1 MKPGSFVLSCGT
13 EKIGNV
19 DKERGI
25 SMYTFS
31 GRVRFSETDPN
42 GDLKMES
49 LIDYFQDCST
59 FQSED
64 LGVGVEYLQKDHLAW
79 LVNYWQIDIL
89 ELPHLGDSI
98 VAGTSPYEIKGFMG
112 LRNFM
117 LETADGKRLVNANSV
132 WSLIDMDKGLPT
144 RASEEIVGAYEL
156 FPKFDME
163 YLPRKIRVPKEGGE
177 EKEPIRITEQFLDS
191 NHHVNNGQY
200 VRLAMAYGPE
210 SAEISRL
217 RVEYKKQAY
226 LGDVIL
232 PRVYPLQEDC
242 TLIALNNAVGETYAA
257 VEITKGRK

>member
-1 MKPGSFVLSCGT
+1 
-13 EKIGNV
+13 
-19 DKERGI
+19 
-25 SMYTFS
+25 MYTFS

-64 LGVGVEYLQKDHLAW
+64 LGVGIPYLKKSHQAW
-79 LVNYWQIDIL
+79 LVNYWQIDIHR
-89 ELPHLGDSI
+89 LPKLGDAI
-98 VAGTSPYEIKGFMG
+98 VAGTSPYEIRGFMG

-117 LETADGKRLVNANSV
+117 LETAQGERLVNANSV
-132 WSLIDMDKGLPT
+132 WSLVDMEKGLPV
-144 RASEEIVGAYEL
+144 RAGEDIVRAYEL

-163 YLPRKIRVPKEGGE
+163 YLPRKIRVPE
-177 EKEPIRITEQFLDS
+177 EPGKKMEPILVTEQFLDS

-210 SAEISRL
+210 DAQVARL

-226 LGDVIL
+226 LGDSIVPEI
-232 PRVYPLQEDC
+232 YETGEET
-242 TLIALNNAVGETYAA
+242 TLIALNNSEGESFAV